1 MILVDIYIPS
11 LGETYDFRLDET
23 AKVMS
28 IVREISEMLCTKNK
42 SVLNKSADELML
54 CSMDSGQILGGDT
67 TLWENNIINGSKLL
81 MV

>member
-23 AKVMS
+23 ARVTN
-28 IVREISEMLCTKNK
+28 IVREVSEMLCIKNK

-54 CSMDSGQILGGDT
+54 CSMDSEKILPGDS
-67 TLWENNIINGSKLL
+67 TLWENNIKNGSKLL